1 MSSYEVNAQGARV
14 KTRDIGIVALLTIVT
29 LGIYAYVWYFRINR
43 ELRDFGAAQGDEE
56 LAKES
61 PGLSLLAVTL
71 GALII
76 VPAIVSYVRCT
87 KRVQRAQGLVEV
99 PEKDATSGWVI
110 FGLCVGGLLM
120 GVGFVGVPAYVQLGL
135 NHTWEGYP
143 RLEEPAG

>member
-1 MSSYEVNAQGARV
+1 MASYEVDAQGARV

-29 LGIYAYVWYFRINR
+29 LGIYAYVWFFRINR
-43 ELRDFGAAQGDEE
+43 ELRDFGAARGDEE
-56 LAKES
+56 LAAER

-87 KRVQRAQGLVEV
+87 RRVQRAQALVGVAEH
-99 PEKDATSGWVI
+99 DLTSGWVI
-110 FGLCVGGLLM
+110 FGLCVGGVLM

-135 NHTWEGYP
+135 NHTWAGYP
-143 RLEEPAG
+143 QLEEQAG